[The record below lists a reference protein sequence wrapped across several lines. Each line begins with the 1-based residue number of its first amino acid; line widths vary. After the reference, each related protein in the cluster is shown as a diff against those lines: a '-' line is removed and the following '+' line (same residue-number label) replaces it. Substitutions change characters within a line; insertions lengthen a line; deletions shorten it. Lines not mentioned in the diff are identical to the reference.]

1 MLIYSAGLRQ
11 RAAAPFAALM
21 LALGASAALAG
32 VPYPTRDTPKPADAG
47 LLDDQADST
56 KLTVTV
62 LLKLRDPAGAESFVQ
77 HVSTPGD
84 AAYRHFLTP
93 AEFAS
98 RFGPADADVAKVAG
112 TLEKFGLSAERAST
126 TTLHVTGLPVDLERA
141 FGVSLHQ
148 YNVAATREASAYSFR
163 APLQAPKIPDEISAL
178 VHGVAGLDNRPALSP
193 HLRRAL
199 ARAPATVKLSPVAGP
214 STPNAPGNWTVVD
227 FADWYNVTPL
237 YTAGVK
243 GKGQTVGIAT
253 LASFTPS
260 DAFTYWKSA
269 GLSVA
274 STRITTIEI
283 DGGAGP
289 PSDDSGS
296 DETTLDVEQSG
307 GIAPDA
313 KVRVYEAPNTNQ
325 GFVDLFA
332 KAIDEN
338 LADAI
343 SCSWGDWEWFDTY
356 ANDSVSNPVSG
367 TKTSS
372 LVALHQLFV
381 QAAAQGQSMMS
392 AAGDA
397 GAYDANDGMA
407 PPDYSLALSVDNP
420 ASDTMNTAAGG
431 TTLPGT
437 ITFTGTNPLITA
449 TIPGERVWGWNY
461 IEPVCAQMKQD
472 PITCGIFPVGGG
484 GGVSIEF
491 AEPFYQKAIK
501 GIQVSQPNQVLLNE
515 DTIPPTLIYTLPANY
530 AGRNVPDVALNSD
543 PYTGYALGYTSSST
557 GKYAVYDGNG
567 GTSFAAP
574 QLNGVTQLLGETAG
588 KRLGLLNPLL
598 YKLGNRLSSYAGSA
612 APLKVIA
619 SGNNDFYYGG
629 KGYSPAAGVGTL
641 NVANLAAVVK

>member
-1 MLIYSAGLRQ
+1 V
-11 RAAAPFAALM
+11 
-21 LALGASAALAG
+21 ALGASTALAG

-47 LLDDQADST
+47 LLDDAAAGT

-62 LLKLRDPAGAESFVQ
+62 MLKLRDPAGAEAFVQ

-84 AAYRHFLTP
+84 ALYRHFLAP

-98 RFGPADADVAKVAG
+98 RFGPAADDVAKVAG
-112 TLEKFGLSAERAST
+112 ALGKFGLSAERVST
-126 TTLHVTGLPVDLERA
+126 TTLHVTGIPADFERA
-141 FGVSLHQ
+141 FGVSLHR
-148 YNVAATREASAYSFR
+148 YNVAATRDAAAYSFR
-163 APLQAPKIPDEISAL
+163 APLQAPKIPEEISGF
-178 VHGVAGLDNRPALSP
+178 VNGVVGLDSRPALAP
-193 HLRRAL
+193 HLRHAL
-199 ARAPATVKLSPVAGP
+199 ARAPATVRLSPNAGP
-214 STPNAPGNWTVVD
+214 STPDQPGNWTVVD

-237 YTAGVK
+237 YKAGVK
-243 GKGQTVGIAT
+243 GKGQTIGIAT

-260 DAFTYWKSA
+260 DAFTYWKDA

-283 DGGAGP
+283 DGGSGP
-289 PSDDSGS
+289 PSNDAGS

-313 KVRVYEAPNTNQ
+313 KVRVYEAPNTTQ

-343 SCSWGDWEWFDTY
+343 SCSWGEWEWFDTY
-356 ANDSVSNPVSG
+356 ANAPAKNPVSG
-367 TKTSS
+367 TTTSS
-372 LVALHQLFV
+372 LLALHQLFV

-437 ITFTGTNPLITA
+437 ITFTGTNPVITA

-461 IEPVCAQMKQD
+461 IEPVCAQLNLD
-472 PITCGIFPVGGG
+472 PISCGIFPVGGG

-501 GIQVSQPNQVLLNE
+501 GIQLSQPNQVLLDE
-515 DTIPPTLIYTLPANY
+515 DTIPPTLIYALPAKY
-530 AGRNVPDVALNSD
+530 AGRNVPDVTLNSD
-543 PYTGYALGYTSSST
+543 PYTGYALGYTSSSGGGYSVT
-557 GKYAVYDGNG
+557 DGNG

-574 QLNGVTQLLGETAG
+574 QLNGVTQLLGEVAG

-598 YKLGNRLSSYAGSA
+598 YQLGNRLSSYVGSA

-641 NVANLAAVVK
+641 NVGNLAAVVK